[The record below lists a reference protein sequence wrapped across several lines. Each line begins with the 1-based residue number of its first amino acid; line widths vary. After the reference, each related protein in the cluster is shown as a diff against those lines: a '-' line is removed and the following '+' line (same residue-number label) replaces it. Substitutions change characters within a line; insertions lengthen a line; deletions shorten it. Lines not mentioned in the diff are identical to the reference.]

1 MILPISRRETRH
13 VMYYHKWR
21 VVTRLTCF
29 FHSRPIH
36 PTNTPHS
43 IPRPKEI
50 HHAVAVLK
58 RRHEPQRDAHRACHH
73 AVHHRQ
79 CRLVHTSRGKTLV
92 VPDLLRDLL
101 LRQTQRPVRRP
112 GVAVPPCSQLRLT
125 PTRHTHVNASLGRRL
140 LHLREGHVLSR
151 GSLCH
156 SRHLPAP
163 PHIHRHDGSLHCVV
177 A

>member
-1 MILPISRRETRH
+1 MVEFYRR
-13 VMYYHKWR
+13 R
-21 VVTRLTCF
+21 VVFYIRLTCF
-29 FHSRPIH
+29 FHPRPIH
-36 PTNTPHS
+36 PTNTLHS

-58 RRHEPQRDAHRACHH
+58 RRHEPQRDAHRARHH

-79 CRLVHTSRGKTLV
+79 RRLVHTSRGKTLV

-101 LRQTQRPVRRP
+101 LRQTQRSVRRT

-125 PTRHTHVNASLGRRL
+125 STRHTHVNASLGRRL
-140 LHLREGHVLSR
+140 FHLREGHVLSR

-163 PHIHRHDGSLHCVV
+163 THIHRHDGPLRCVV

>member
-1 MILPISRRETRH
+1 MGGFHGDTLNGG
-13 VMYYHKWR
+13 YYCKWR
-21 VVTRLTCF
+21 MVIRLTCF
-29 FHSRPIH
+29 FYPRPIH

-58 RRHEPQRDAHRACHH
+58 RRHEPQRDAHRARHH

-79 CRLVHTSRGKTLV
+79 RRLVHTSRGKTLV

-101 LRQTQRPVRRP
+101 LRQTQRSVRRA
-112 GVAVPPCSQLRLT
+112 GVTVPPCSQLRLT
-125 PTRHTHVNASLGRRL
+125 PPRHTHVNASLGRRL
-140 LHLREGHVLSR
+140 LHLREGHILSR

-163 PHIHRHDGSLHCVV
+163 THIHRHDGPLRRVV